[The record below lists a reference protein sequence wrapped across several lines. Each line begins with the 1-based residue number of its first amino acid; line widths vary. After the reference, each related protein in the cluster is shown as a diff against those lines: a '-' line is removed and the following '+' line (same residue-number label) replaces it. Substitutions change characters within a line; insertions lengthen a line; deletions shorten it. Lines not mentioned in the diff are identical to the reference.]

1 MADAPKPA
9 IGPVVEIELDR
20 PRTLRLDFAG
30 IAAAERATGKSFL
43 RPGAIVVAGA
53 NEMTAILW
61 GCLLH
66 EDPQLRLED
75 VRSWISYGNVNYV
88 VERVM
93 EAVVACFPEP
103 DEDLVADGD
112 DGASDPTATASQT
125 GTKSGRSHASSS
137 GSRRKSSGA

>member
-1 MADAPKPA
+1 MADAPMPS
-9 IGPVVEIELDR
+9 IGPVVEIELDK

-30 IAAAERATGKSFL
+30 IAAAERATGRSFL
-43 RPGAIVVAGA
+43 RPGAVATANA
-53 NEMTAILW
+53 NEMTALLW

-66 EDPQLRLED
+66 EDPQLKLET

-103 DEDLVADGD
+103 EDDAIADGD
-112 DGASDPTATASQT
+112 DGAGDPTEPASQT
-125 GTKSGRSHASSS
+125 GTKSGRSRASSS
-137 GSRRKSSGA
+137 GSKRTSSGG